1 MWHDWC
7 HPGLC
12 IASGQRSA
20 ITGTVHRYDPHPPAY
35 RLPGAVP
42 VGKDSRVGRSPGRS
56 DADGSAVLRD
66 SEPNHTSGHRARH
79 ALHIASGTFWTG
91 TGPND
96 ARTEVQGGITA
107 AGARGVRARCEPG
120 ARRGRCTSP
129 RRNVITAP
137 GPPPG
142 VLHEAA
148 CGRHLKR
155 RISTYAYIRHDAS
168 MTCAPPASDGT
179 APSTQRNP
187 WTALADGAPPVRNR
201 HTSRHSRVRDTASG
215 PLVTRT

>member
-1 MWHDWC
+1 MIGAIRDC
-7 HPGLC
+7 VLR
-12 IASGQRSA
+12 ADSG
-20 ITGTVHRYDPHPPAY
+20 V
-35 RLPGAVP
+35 RLPVLYIGTIRIRLPTACRAVP

-79 ALHIASGTFWTG
+79 ALHIASGTFRTG

-96 ARTEVQGGITA
+96 ARTEVRRGAITA
-107 AGARGVRARCEPG
+107 AGPRGPCETRSASG
-120 ARRGRCTSP
+120 ACGRCVVHVSAP

-148 CGRHLKR
+148 
-155 RISTYAYIRHDAS
+155 
-168 MTCAPPASDGT
+168 
-179 APSTQRNP
+179 
-187 WTALADGAPPVRNR
+187 
-201 HTSRHSRVRDTASG
+201 
-215 PLVTRT
+215 